1 LCVPP
6 TAPPGVGNTSR
17 DRSCQSIASRS
28 SWNTPQCVLAALS
41 PASYAEA
48 TSATSDDV
56 GHTRPGSRQP
66 ATIPT
71 HWQRF
76 ASRRITGGAAFTAGW
91 GTTVD
96 ADTASLPSIPAVPG
110 RLFRWRT
117 GRQIRRTTVRSH
129 TTEPFISP
137 PHFARG
143 APTRSAASRRAP
155 APFTHGHA
163 PAHWIALPSGADDR
177 QSSPVR
183 APPRTTASQH
193 TPIPLTHGRA
203 PAHWT
208 VRTVP
213 TVGLARPT
221 HLPTPVLS
229 FIRLTR
235 GARRCAGR

>member
-1 LCVPP
+1 MFGFCEKSKNADMSHRRCLDFAKNPKNADMLKTRADISTKLPRQPPP
-6 TAPPGVGNTSR
+6 TTSNTINQAPNGVHVSRHTDAVSPHDTSPGG
-17 DRSCQSIASRS
+17 
-28 SWNTPQCVLAALS
+28 P
-41 PASYAEA
+41 
-48 TSATSDDV
+48 
-56 GHTRPGSRQP
+56 HSRQVGGQP
-66 ATIPT
+66 LMLTRRRSLPY
-71 HWQRF
+71 QRF
-76 ASRRITGGAAFTAGW
+76 P
-91 GTTVD
+91 D
-96 ADTASLPSIPAVPG
+96 A
-110 RLFRWRT
+110 LFRWRT
-117 GRQIRRTTVRSH
+117 GGQIRRTTVRSH